1 MSGLKLYN
9 FTSKMGEL
17 FFSLGLLMSFLS
29 ASTLSMAQN
38 KRNKLDEINITSSFK
53 PSIVKTSKLEFFP
66 EVPQKDTNAFKF
78 VYPTI
83 NTTFKT
89 PLSSFSIKP
98 LAYNAKEI
106 IQEKDNFYIKLGGG
120 NLRTPFA
127 SAAYNSNIGNNV
139 VSLNF
144 DHISSKGSIYN
155 QQYANTKFEGQVKTT
170 LADNQYLKFNLG
182 YEGDD
187 FRNFGYDTSKF
198 LFQEDDLKQRF
209 NKFNLGAYYDLV
221 SSVDAS
227 LSFKPTLKLGY
238 LTTRRGSKETAV
250 DLEIPVSYSL
260 EESLRLSASI
270 DLNYLN
276 LRNEKQANASTFLVQ
291 VPLKIDYTT
300 NGLFA
305 SGGLISVLKNKKVSF
320 LPEATLIYT
329 FKEGTGARLLA
340 GISNAV
346 NVNSLQKL
354 YEINPFLLTPD
365 SLNVYQQTNYYV
377 GFDWLNP
384 KGLQLQA
391 KTGFVNFKNLPLFI
405 NEGLSGKDFLVLNEP
420 SISALF
426 LEAKLGYIFSD
437 KLSFNSALKA
447 FSFQSQNRYEYVY
460 GVLPLELTL
469 GLSWKPLKQ
478 LSTRVYG
485 EFFGGNMA
493 KTFGKPDFRTKG
505 IVDLGL
511 GVDYNLNKK
520 WALWMDL
527 NNIANTRYQ
536 RWNGFTSFGFNFLV
550 GFKYRFIHTN

>member
-1 MSGLKLYN
+1 MSVLKLYN
-9 FTSKMGEL
+9 CRPQMSTL
-17 FFSLGLLMSFLS
+17 LFSLCLLICFLS

-66 EVPQKDTNAFKF
+66 EVPQKDTTAFKF
-78 VYPTI
+78 IYPAI

-98 LAYNAKEI
+98 LAYVTKEI
-106 IQEKDNFYIKLGGG
+106 IQEKDNFYVKLGGG

-127 SAAYNSNIGNNV
+127 SASYNSKLGKNM

-170 LADNQYLKFNLG
+170 LADNQSIKYNLG
-182 YEGDD
+182 YEGDS

-209 NKFNLGAYYDLV
+209 NKFKLGASYDLV
-221 SSVDAS
+221 SGVDAS
-227 LSFKPTLKLGY
+227 LFFKPTLQVGY
-238 LTTRRGSKETAV
+238 LTSRRGAKETEVQLA
-250 DLEIPVSYSL
+250 IPVSYIL
-260 EESLRLSASI
+260 DETLRLSGSI
-270 DLNYLN
+270 DVNYLN
-276 LRNEKQANASTFLVQ
+276 LSNEEQATASAFLLQ
-291 VPLKIDYTT
+291 LPLKIDYTIK
-300 NGLFA
+300 GLLA
-305 SGGLISVLKNKKVSF
+305 SGGIVSVLKNKKISF
-320 LPEATLIYT
+320 LPEANLIYN

-340 GISNAV
+340 GISNTV

-354 YEINPFLLTPD
+354 YEMNPFLLTPD

-391 KTGFVNFKNLPLFI
+391 KTGFVNFVNLPLFI

-420 SISALF
+420 RISALF
-426 LEAKLGYIFSD
+426 LEANLGYVFSD
-437 KLSFNSALKA
+437 KLSFSSALKA
-447 FSFQSQNRYEYVY
+447 FSFQSQRRYAYVY
-460 GVLPLELTL
+460 GVLPLELNL
-469 GLSWKPLKQ
+469 GLSWKPMKQ

-485 EFFGGNMA
+485 ELFGGNMA
-493 KTFGKPDFRTKG
+493 KTLGKPDFRTKG

-527 NNIANTRYQ
+527 NNIANARYQ

-550 GFKYRFIHTN
+550 GFKFRFNHTN

>member
-1 MSGLKLYN
+1 MIVLKLYN
-9 FTSKMGEL
+9 YRPQMSTL
-17 FFSLGLLMSFLS
+17 LFSLCLLICFLS
-29 ASTLSMAQN
+29 ASTLSVAQN

-78 VYPTI
+78 IYPAI

-98 LAYNAKEI
+98 LAYIAKEI

-127 SAAYNSNIGNNV
+127 SASYNSKLGNNM

-170 LADNQYLKFNLG
+170 LADNQSIKYILG
-182 YEGDD
+182 YEGDN

-209 NKFNLGAYYDLV
+209 NKFKLGASYDLV
-221 SSVDAS
+221 SGVDAS
-227 LSFKPTLKLGY
+227 LFFKPTLQVGY
-238 LTTRRGSKETAV
+238 LTSRRGAKETEVQLA
-250 DLEIPVSYSL
+250 IPVSYIL
-260 EESLRLSASI
+260 DETLRLSASI
-270 DLNYLN
+270 DVDYLN
-276 LRNEKQANASTFLVQ
+276 LSNEKQATASAFLLQ
-291 VPLKIDYTT
+291 LPLKIDYTIK
-300 NGLFA
+300 GLLA
-305 SGGLISVLKNKKVSF
+305 SGGIVSVLKNKKISF
-320 LPEATLIYT
+320 LPEANLIYN
-329 FKEGTGARLLA
+329 FKEGAGARLLA
-340 GISNAV
+340 GISNTV

-391 KTGFVNFKNLPLFI
+391 KTGFVNFVNLPLFI

-420 SISALF
+420 RISALF
-426 LEAKLGYIFSD
+426 LEANLGYVFSD
-437 KLSFNSALKA
+437 KLSFSSGLKA
-447 FSFQSQNRYEYVY
+447 FSFQSQRRYAYVY
-460 GVLPLELTL
+460 GVLPLELNL
-469 GLSWKPLKQ
+469 GLSWKPMKQ

-485 EFFGGNMA
+485 ELFGGNMA
-493 KTFGKPDFRTKG
+493 KTLGKPDFRTKG

-527 NNIANTRYQ
+527 NNIANARYQ

-550 GFKYRFIHTN
+550 GFKFRFNHTN